1 MSTAQDPVIEIN
13 KVLRPIMFDG
23 EGDLR
28 LARRLVGFFNQ
39 CQTGDVIFC
48 DDDFIKTRVSSYESV
63 FKSIARI
70 LCNNSGPDGWNAT
83 TIDSQE
89 RKLRDGSVITIP
101 IRYAFTWWYQPV
113 SGDEAQFRF
122 YSQCDKP
129 GYMLW
134 YFRCHTGDVGSD
146 ADTDDE
152 GGLRS
157 PLVLTT
163 NIIEMLHKRV
173 TQLERVA
180 LLS

>member
-1 MSTAQDPVIEIN
+1 MSTAQGPVIEIN
-13 KVLRPIMFDG
+13 EVLKTIMSG
-23 EGDLR
+23 GNGDLKI
-28 LARRLVGFFNQ
+28 ARRLVGFFNQ

-48 DDDFIKTRVSSYESV
+48 DDDFIKDQVSSYESV

-70 LCNNSGPDGWNAT
+70 LCNNSEPDQWNPT
-83 TIDSQE
+83 TIISHK
-89 RKLRDGSVITIP
+89 RKLRDGSLITIP
-101 IRYAFTWWYQPV
+101 TRYAFTWSYQPV
-113 SGDEAQFRF
+113 SGGKAQFRF
-122 YSQCDKP
+122 YSKCETPDD
-129 GYMLW
+129 MLW
-134 YFRCHTGDVGSD
+134 YFSCDADDVGSD

-152 GGLRS
+152 VVRS

>member
-1 MSTAQDPVIEIN
+1 MSDPREREIN
-13 KVLRPIMFDG
+13 EVLKTIMYG
-23 EGDLR
+23 GNGDLKI
-28 LARRLVGFFNQ
+28 ARRLVGFFNQ
-39 CQTGDVIFC
+39 GRTGVEIFC
-48 DDDFIKTRVSSYESV
+48 DDDFIKDQVSSYESV

-70 LCNNSGPDGWNAT
+70 LCNNSEPNGWTTT
-83 TIDSQE
+83 TISPC
-89 RKLRDGSVITIP
+89 RRRLIGGSVQCFP
-101 IRYAFTWWYQPV
+101 VRYAFTWWYQPV

-129 GYMLW
+129 EYMLW